1 MSTSQTIGP
10 HAATGDGSPDR
21 GGNLRPL
28 STVHQPALDGV
39 RGLAICLVMT
49 RHFFVNFNLS
59 IDMGVKNLD
68 WLVYNIARVGSVGV
82 DLFFVLSGYL
92 ITGILLD
99 TRGEPNYFRRF
110 YVRRALRIFPL
121 YYASLIFFF
130 HVWPLL
136 NMPHNI
142 SINPRS
148 LPEGQPWV
156 DELWYWLYA
165 PNILFALRGQ
175 WGGLSHYW
183 SLAVEE
189 QFYLIWPLLIYFV
202 PLHRIKT
209 LCLVCITM
217 AFLLRLACAVAE
229 TSIVVPYVSLF
240 TRMDGLAIGAWLA
253 ASAREPG
260 GLAALL
266 PKVKW
271 VLVVCTAGLLAIIG
285 LSFGDGR
292 SHAANSAGG
301 TLVVLL
307 FGVVVLWAVG
317 LEPNHAFPRIFSNP
331 VLRTFGKYAYCLYV
345 VHGPLAGVLE
355 HHVADDQFIG
365 PVAGSMLPGRLI
377 FFAINTVLSLA
388 FAFLSWNL
396 FEKHFLKLKDRLS

>member
-1 MSTSQTIGP
+1 M
-10 HAATGDGSPDR
+10 
-21 GGNLRPL
+21 
-28 STVHQPALDGV
+28 V
-39 RGLAICLVMT
+39 
-49 RHFFVNFNLS
+49 RHFFVNFDRS
-59 IDMGVKNLD
+59 IDLGVKNLD
-68 WLVYNIARVGSVGV
+68 WLVYNIARTGSVGV

-99 TRGEPNYFRRF
+99 TRGAPNYFRRF

-136 NMPHNI
+136 DMPPNI

-156 DELWYWLYA
+156 DEPWYWLYA

-189 QFYLIWPLLIYFV
+189 QFYLIWPFLIYFV
-202 PLHRIKT
+202 PIHRIKA
-209 LCLVCITM
+209 LCLACIAT
-217 AFLLRLACAVAE
+217 AFLLRLACALLE
-229 TSIVVPYVSLF
+229 TSIVVPYVSLP

-253 ASAREPG
+253 VSAREPG

-271 VLVVCTAGLLAIIG
+271 VLVGCALGLLATIG

-292 SHAANSAGG
+292 SHAANAAGG
-301 TLVVLL
+301 TLVAVV
-307 FGVVVLWAVG
+307 FGIVVLWAVG
-317 LEPNHAFPRIFSNP
+317 LNPRHPFPRLCCNP
-331 VLRTFGKYAYCLYV
+331 VLMIFGKYAYCLYV
-345 VHGPLAGVLE
+345 VHGPLAGTLE
-355 HHVADDQFIG
+355 HFIKDDQFIG

-377 FFAINTVLSLA
+377 FFAICTVLSLA
-388 FAFLSWNL
+388 FALLSWNL